1 MPRSLDINFH
11 AEIQLSVLSAETRNA
26 VPQVVETI
34 AADPGLGRSLGP
46 ESSRQYYVDVRL
58 EHGLAH
64 IYYAA
69 DEKYIYV
76 QHIDFH
82 YLSPQ

>member
-1 MPRSLDINFH
+1 MPRSVEIDFH

-26 VPQVVETI
+26 VLQVVEII
-34 AADPGLGRSLGP
+34 AADPSLGRSLGP
-46 ESSRQYYVDVRL
+46 ENPRRYYVDVRL
-58 EHGLAH
+58 ERELAR

-69 DEKYIYV
+69 TEE
-76 QHIDFH
+76 HINIRHVDFH